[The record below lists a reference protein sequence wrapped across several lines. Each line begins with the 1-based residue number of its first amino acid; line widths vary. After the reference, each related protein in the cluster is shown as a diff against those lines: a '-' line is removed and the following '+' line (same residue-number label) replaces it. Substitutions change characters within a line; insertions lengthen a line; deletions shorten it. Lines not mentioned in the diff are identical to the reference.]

1 MYKKSVWFIVLADLA
16 SLGVEGKDMVIEGV
30 TSWPVFYSFQ
40 SEEDKGSRF
49 GLTGIIQSWKYM

>member
-49 GLTGIIQSWKYM
+49 GI